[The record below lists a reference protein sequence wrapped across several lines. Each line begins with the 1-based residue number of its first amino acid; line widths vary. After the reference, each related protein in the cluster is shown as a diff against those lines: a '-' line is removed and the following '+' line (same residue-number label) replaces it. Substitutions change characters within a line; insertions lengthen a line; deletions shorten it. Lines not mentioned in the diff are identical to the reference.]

1 MTCRIVVWFIDGKVT
16 RVSYAY
22 ARKVQAE
29 AEARAVH
36 AIGKTQGF
44 SLAQS
49 VEAAGSADLYAAII
63 KANATTKWTGEVP
76 EISLGPSS
84 TGSESGHHP
93 TERPGKV
100 TL

>member
-36 AIGKTQGF
+36 AIGKAQGF

-49 VEAAGSADLYAAII
+49 VKAAGSTGLHA
-63 KANATTKWTGEVP
+63 ANATTKWTGEVP

-84 TGSESGHHP
+84 AGSESGHHP
-93 TERPGKV
+93 TERSGKA

>member
-1 MTCRIVVWFIDGKVT
+1 MSNRRLVHRREGQSRLLRLRPKG
-16 RVSYAY
+16 A
-22 ARKVQAE
+22 

-36 AIGKTQGF
+36 AIGKAQGF

-49 VEAAGSADLYAAII
+49 VKAAGSADLYAAII

-76 EISLGPSS
+76 EVSLGPSS

>member
-1 MTCRIVVWFIDGKVT
+1 MTCRIVVWFIDIKAT
-16 RVSYAY
+16 CVSYAY
-22 ARKVQAE
+22 ARKMQAG
-29 AEARAVH
+29 AEGRAVH
-36 AIGKTQGF
+36 AIDKTQGF

-49 VEAAGSADLYAAII
+49 VKAAGSANLYAAII

-76 EISLGPSS
+76 EMSLGSSS

-93 TERPGKV
+93 SERPVKV

>member
-29 AEARAVH
+29 AEAGAVH

-49 VEAAGSADLYAAII
+49 VKAASSADLYTAII
-63 KANATTKWTGEVP
+63 KANATPKWTGEVP
-76 EISLGPSS
+76 ENHSPPQLDG
-84 TGSESGHHP
+84 
-93 TERPGKV
+93 
-100 TL
+100 